1 MEKMIVLDECKMK
14 DIYYKM
20 PKEYNMMIAM
30 KIELSIQIHIFNLSI
45 FIGEYRLP
53 LIPV

>member
-1 MEKMIVLDECKMK
+1 MKKMIVLDECKMK

-20 PKEYNMMIAM
+20 PKEYYMMIAV
-30 KIELSIQIHIFNLSI
+30 KIELSIQINIFNLRV
-45 FIGEYRLP
+45 FISDYRLP